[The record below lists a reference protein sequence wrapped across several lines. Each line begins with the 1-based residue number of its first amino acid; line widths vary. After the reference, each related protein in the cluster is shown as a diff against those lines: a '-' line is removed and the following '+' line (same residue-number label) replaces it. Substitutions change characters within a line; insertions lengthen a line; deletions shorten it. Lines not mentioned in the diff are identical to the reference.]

1 MPQRLFTLEEA
12 GEALEEVR
20 PLAEQMVEHRRA
32 LAEAMERQEQLQAQ
46 IGGNGGLLS
55 PADLVEAQEEVER
68 EAAGVAICIERI
80 NRAGAIVKD
89 VDSGLVDF
97 PSLRDEA
104 EVLLCWRVG
113 EDEIGWWHRPEDGF
127 AGRRPL

>member
-1 MPQRLFTLEEA
+1 VPQRLFTLEEA

-32 LAEAMERQEQLQAQ
+32 LAEAMERQEQLQAR

-68 EAAGVAICIERI
+68 EAAGIAICIERI

-97 PSLRDEA
+97 PSLRDGE

>member
-1 MPQRLFTLEEA
+1 VPQRLFTLEEA

-32 LAEAMERQEQLQAQ
+32 LAEAMERQEQLQSR

-55 PADLVEAQEEVER
+55 PADLGEAQEAVER

-89 VDSGLVDF
+89 VDGGLVDF
-97 PSLRDEA
+97 PSLRDGE

>member
-1 MPQRLFTLEEA
+1 MPQRLFTVEEA

-32 LAEAMERQEQLQAQ
+32 LAEAMERQEQLQAR

-55 PADLVEAQEEVER
+55 PADLAEAQETVER

-89 VDSGLVDF
+89 VDDGLVDF
-97 PSLRDEA
+97 PSLRDGE

-113 EDEIGWWHRPEDGF
+113 EDEIGWWHRPDDGF

>member
-1 MPQRLFTLEEA
+1 VPQRLFTVEEA

-32 LAEAMERQEQLQAQ
+32 LAEAMERQEQLQAR

-55 PADLVEAQEEVER
+55 PADLAEAQETVER

-89 VDSGLVDF
+89 VDDGLVDF
-97 PSLRDEA
+97 PSLRDGE

-113 EDEIGWWHRPEDGF
+113 EDEIGWWHRPDDGF

>member
-32 LAEAMERQEQLQAQ
+32 LAEAMERQEQLQAR

-55 PADLVEAQEEVER
+55 PADLVEAQEEAER

-89 VDSGLVDF
+89 LDAGLVDF
-97 PSLRDEA
+97 PSLRDGE

>member
-1 MPQRLFTLEEA
+1 VPQRLFTLEEA
-12 GEALEEVR
+12 REALEEVR

-46 IGGNGGLLS
+46 IGGNGGSLS

-89 VDSGLVDF
+89 LDAGLVDF
-97 PSLRDEA
+97 PSLRDGE

-113 EDEIGWWHRPEDGF
+113 EDEIGWWHGPEDGF

>member
-1 MPQRLFTLEEA
+1 VPQRFFTVEEA

-32 LAEAMERQEQLQAQ
+32 LAEAMERQEQLQAR

-55 PADLVEAQEEVER
+55 PADLAEAQETVDR

-89 VDSGLVDF
+89 VDDGLVDF
-97 PSLRDEA
+97 PSLRDGE

-113 EDEIGWWHRPEDGF
+113 EDEIGWWHRPDDGF

>member
-1 MPQRLFTLEEA
+1 MPQRLFTVEEA

-32 LAEAMERQEQLQAQ
+32 LAKAMERQEQLQAR

-55 PADLVEAQEEVER
+55 PADLAEAQEAVER

-89 VDSGLVDF
+89 VDDGLVDF
-97 PSLRDEA
+97 PSLRDGE

-113 EDEIGWWHRPEDGF
+113 EDEIGWWHRPDDGF

>member
-32 LAEAMERQEQLQAQ
+32 LAEAMERQEQLQAR

-89 VDSGLVDF
+89 LDAGLVDF
-97 PSLRDEA
+97 PSLRDGE

>member
-1 MPQRLFTLEEA
+1 VPQRFFTVEEA

-32 LAEAMERQEQLQAQ
+32 LAEAMERQEQLQAR

-55 PADLVEAQEEVER
+55 PADLAEAQETVDR

-89 VDSGLVDF
+89 VDEGLVDF
-97 PSLRDEA
+97 PSLRDGE

-113 EDEIGWWHRPEDGF
+113 EDEIGWWHRPDDGF